1 MYVEK
6 DRGVIR
12 DPQIISLDDLVPQDH
27 LVRKLQYAIDWEFIR
42 DEVKGLYSPIEWG
55 RPGIDPVVL
64 FKLVMLQ
71 YTFGIRSMR
80 QTLAETEVNMAY
92 RWFIGYG
99 MTEKIPHFS
108 TFSKNYTRRFQYS
121 DVFEKIFNHILTE
134 AVMSGYVDARSVFI
148 DGTHIKANANKNKK
162 VRVAVEAEAK
172 AYQAQLEAEIAAD
185 REAHGKKPLQDKD
198 DTDQD
203 PPSDSDSSGESEGR
217 DNKMVTQST
226 TDPEAGMFCKGEHER
241 QFAYVANTACD
252 RHNFILGFHLGAGNI
267 HDNQMFQHVYP
278 EIIKRF
284 PEVQTVAVDAGYKT
298 PGIMKEIIDSKR
310 IPCIPYTRPKTPEGY
325 FPKYEFVYDE
335 HYDCYL
341 CPQNQILKYSTTNR
355 EGYREYKS
363 DASYCK
369 NCPCL
374 EQCTKSK
381 NHQKTVTRHVWE
393 GYMEQAEE
401 YRQTYKYKEVYA
413 NRKKTIERV
422 FADAKEKH
430 GLRFTQLRGLRKVR
444 MQVTLTFACMNL
456 KKLATWRYW
465 TLGKWS
471 TLSAVSQIFLIVK
484 RSFALIWTKLLF
496 VDKLGC
502 RRSGI
507 RFVAFFILQ

>member
-12 DPQIISLDDLVPQDH
+12 DPQIISLDDLVPTDH
-27 LVRKLQYAIDWEFIR
+27 LVRKLQYAIEWEFIR
-42 DEVKGLYSPIEWG
+42 DEVKDLYSPIEWG

-185 REAHGKKPLQDKD
+185 REAHGKKPLADKD

-203 PPSDSDSSGESEGR
+203 PPSDSDSSGENEGR
-217 DNKMVTQST
+217 ESKTITQST

-325 FPKYEFVYDE
+325 FPKYEFVYGE
-335 HYDCYL
+335 YYDCYL

-363 DASYCK
+363 GASYCK

-401 YRQTYKYKEVYA
+401 YRQTYKCKEVYA

-471 TLSAVSQIFLIVK
+471 TLSAVSQIFLII
-484 RSFALIWTKLLF
+484 RSSYWENRATITPGL
-496 VDKLGC
+496 
-502 RRSGI
+502 
-507 RFVAFFILQ
+507 